1 MQAGDSGAVT
11 RHVDAP
17 ADLVYRVVS
26 KVTRMGEWSPQ
37 TTSFEWLDPSRG
49 PVEGARFRAR
59 NRRGRVRWSNTP
71 WVVVADRGRE
81 FAFRRR
87 ASDSDVTW
95 RYRLTPADDA
105 SEVTESFEVHKPPP
119 KPLMWL
125 FNKIDHVTDRRA
137 DLEENCGCR
146 SSGWR
151 RWLPAS
157 RTDPGPWSRFRTVR
171 P

>member
-1 MQAGDSGAVT
+1 VQAGDSGAVT

-17 ADLVYRVVS
+17 ADLVYRVEQGDPDGRV
-26 KVTRMGEWSPQ
+26 EPADN
-37 TTSFEWLDPSRG
+37 EWLDPSRG

-137 DLEENCGCR
+137 DLEEN
-146 SSGWR
+146 
-151 RWLPAS
+151 LPVSLERLAEVVA
-157 RTDPGPWSRFRTVR
+157 REPH
-171 P
+171 